1 MDIVGLQHAIG
12 VTEDG
17 QFGPASKAALIVAL
31 TNRSAPA
38 ATPEDIARIAARLGA
53 TTAQLRAVAFVESSG
68 GGFDTQ
74 GRPKILFERHLFFR
88 HTQGR
93 YGVTA
98 YSNPDCGGYAE
109 SSWGKLTDAC
119 AKDPEAALG
128 ACSWGKFQVLGLYW
142 SSFGYA
148 SAWELAHS
156 MTLGEAAHYEL
167 FARYIEHNNMS
178 DELRAV
184 SADPES
190 CRAFASGYNGSGY
203 RKFAYHT
210 RIADRMR
217 A

>member
-1 MDIVGLQHAIG
+1 MGIVELQHAIG

-31 TNRSAPA
+31 TNRAAPA
-38 ATPEDIARIAARLGA
+38 ATPEDIADIASRLGA

-68 GGFDTQ
+68 GGFDMQ

-88 HTQGR
+88 QTQGR
-93 YGVTA
+93 YGITP
-98 YSNPDCGGYAE
+98 YSNPSGGGYTE
-109 SSWGKLTDAC
+109 SSWSKLTEAC
-119 AKDPEAALG
+119 AKDPDAALG
-128 ACSWGKFQVLGLYW
+128 ACSWGKFQVLGRYW
-142 SSFGYA
+142 SDFGYA

-167 FARYIEHNNMS
+167 FARYIEHNNLG
-178 DELRAV
+178 DELRAIDG
-184 SADPES
+184 DPET
-190 CRAFASGYNGSGY
+190 CRGFSSGYNGAGY